1 MNEQSCSLSPN
12 ERRSPD
18 LAWLALPVEPLCHAG
33 GCLAHASLTT
43 RLSRGSTNYFV
54 NPISIFMTT
63 ISVFFL
69 APLFLALAGQTGYGS

>member
-1 MNEQSCSLSPN
+1 
-12 ERRSPD
+12 
-18 LAWLALPVEPLCHAG
+18 
-33 GCLAHASLTT
+33 
-43 RLSRGSTNYFV
+43 V